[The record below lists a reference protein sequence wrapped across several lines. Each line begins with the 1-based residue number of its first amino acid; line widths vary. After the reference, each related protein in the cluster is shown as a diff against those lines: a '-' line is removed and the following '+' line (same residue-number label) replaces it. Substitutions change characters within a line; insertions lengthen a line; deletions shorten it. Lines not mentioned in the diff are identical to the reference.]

1 MKESDA
7 LPNESLSALMDG
19 EAVGDDRTH
28 ALSALLDDPAAQRR
42 WHAYHVAGDAMRSAD
57 LAPSSDGLEFLQR
70 LQRRLTGEAMAHN
83 PALRIAVG
91 GNDASLLTGAAQH
104 AALENSR
111 SANASS
117 VRWNTWTKSLAFGAC
132 AAVAIVFWGAAPV
145 EVRQAFSKAPEA
157 SATVSSSSS
166 PGGTSTAAASVS
178 VAEAEAQVILRD
190 PDLDALLAAHRAMGG
205 NSALQLPSGFL
216 RNATFE
222 RPNR

>member
-1 MKESDA
+1 
-7 LPNESLSALMDG
+7 
-19 EAVGDDRTH
+19 
-28 ALSALLDDPAAQRR
+28 
-42 WHAYHVAGDAMRSAD
+42 
-57 LAPSSDGLEFLQR
+57 
-70 LQRRLTGEAMAHN
+70 MAHN
-83 PALRIAVG
+83 SALPISVG
-91 GNDASLLTGAAQH
+91 ENDALLLTGAAH
-104 AALENSR
+104 HSALENSR

-117 VRWNTWTKSLAFGAC
+117 LGWNIWTKGLAFGAC
-132 AAVAIVFWGAAPV
+132 AVVAIVFWGAAPV